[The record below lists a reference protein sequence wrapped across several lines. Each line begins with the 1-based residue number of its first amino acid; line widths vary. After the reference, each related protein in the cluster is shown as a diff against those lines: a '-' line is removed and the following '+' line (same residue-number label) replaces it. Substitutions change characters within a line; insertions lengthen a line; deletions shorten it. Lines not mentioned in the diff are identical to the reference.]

1 MLITL
6 DLQQIRKALEKERQD
21 LLRSL
26 HDRDSYVV
34 PMETPDQVDLANS
47 LELLEIKT
55 SLDQLSRQKIERI
68 NQALARIDNGTY
80 GVCLKCGEAI
90 LPERLI
96 ALPYAELCVN
106 CQARVE
112 GRGQAARKSYA
123 SVFV

>member
-6 DLQQIRKALEKERQD
+6 DLQQMRKALEKERQD

-26 HDRDSYVV
+26 QDRNSILE
-34 PMETPDQVDLANS
+34 PMETPDEVDLANS

-55 SLDQLSRQKIERI
+55 SLDELSKQKIERI
-68 NQALARIDNGTY
+68 NRALARIDNGTY

-112 GRGQAARKSYA
+112 RRSQAARKSYA
-123 SVFV
+123 SVFA